1 MLVLSCSN
9 ITKTF
14 IIDTILDSLSFTVE
28 DGDKIGV
35 IGLNGCGKTTLF
47 NILNGDIQQDSG
59 DIYVQRDMKIGYL
72 KQHINLESEKTVFNE
87 CLEVF
92 IPLIKMEEKI
102 RNLEKEISIEGANGE
117 TERLVSLMD
126 EYAHLSEK
134 FTSLNG
140 YGYKSEI
147 KGVLKGLGFC
157 DDDFEKQVTILSGGQ
172 KSRLSLAK
180 LLLEKPD
187 ILLLDEPTNHLDIDA
202 IEWLEKFLKDYK
214 GASLIISHDRYF
226 LDNVV
231 NRIFHIENLKLNIYN
246 TNYTNFMSRR
256 KKELELYKKHFEDQ
270 QKEIKRQEE
279 IIQRFKAYGSERYYG
294 LAQSRQK
301 MLDKMKLLPKP
312 QSDQKK
318 ARIRFEPKIKSGRDV
333 LLIESLEK
341 SFGDF
346 KLLKDINFS
355 IYRGEK
361 VGLIGANG
369 IGKTTLFKI
378 ILGQI
383 PKDDGKIT
391 IGHHV
396 VTGYFDQEMTKLNQN
411 KTIIDEIWD
420 ENPTFDHYQIRTILS
435 QFMFIGD
442 DIFKEISD
450 LSGGEKGRLALLKL
464 MLSKANFLLMD
475 EPTNHLDIDSK
486 EVLEEAILD
495 YEGTLFVI
503 SHDRYF
509 LNRVANKV
517 IELTPGG
524 IKEYLGNY
532 DYYLEKKNET
542 LYIEDE
548 NDGKTKTQIKLE
560 KKKEKELLQEE
571 RLKRKEISIVEQK
584 IADKETSL
592 KKMDELLCDPT
603 IYDNPEKIVEL
614 TKEREIIQS
623 DINVL
628 YEQWIALTEG

>member
-9 ITKTF
+9 IIKTYV
-14 IIDTILDSLSFTVE
+14 IDTILDCLSFTVE

-35 IGLNGCGKTTLF
+35 IGLNGSGKTTLF
-47 NILNGDIQQDSG
+47 NILSGEIHQDSG
-59 DIYVQRDMKIGYL
+59 EIYIQKDIKIGYL
-72 KQHINLESEKTVFNE
+72 KQHTKIESNKNVFDE

-92 IPLIKMEEKI
+92 LPLIKMEENLRELEHKI
-102 RNLEKEISIEGANGE
+102 SLESEKGT
-117 TERLVSLMD
+117 TEKLNILMD
-126 EYAHLSEK
+126 EYAHMSEE
-134 FTSLNG
+134 FLSLNG

-147 KGVLKGLGFC
+147 KGTLKGLGFN
-157 DDDFEKQVTILSGGQ
+157 DEDLEKQVNILSGGQ

-214 GASLIISHDRYF
+214 GAALIISHDRYF

-231 NRIFHIENLKLNIYN
+231 NRIFHLENLKLNIYN
-246 TNYTNFMSRR
+246 TNYTNFMARR

-279 IIQRFKAYGSERYYG
+279 IIQRFKAYGGERYHG

-318 ARIRFEPKIKSGRDV
+318 ARIKFEPKIKSGRDV
-333 LLIESLEK
+333 LQVENLEK
-341 SFGDF
+341 SFGDL
-346 KLLKDINFS
+346 KLLKDIHFN

-383 PKDDGKIT
+383 SKDNGDIT
-391 IGHHV
+391 LGHHV
-396 VTGYFDQEMTKLNQN
+396 VSGYFDQEMDRLNLN

-420 ENPTFDHYQIRTILS
+420 ENPNFDHYQVRTILS

-450 LSGGEKGRLALLKL
+450 LSGGEKGRLSLLKL
-464 MLSKANFLLMD
+464 MLSNANFLLMD

-486 EVLEEAILD
+486 EVLEESILD

-509 LNRVANKV
+509 LNRVTDK
-517 IELTPGG
+517 ILELTVDG

-532 DYYLEKKNET
+532 DYYLEKKNEII
-542 LYIEDE
+542 YVENED
-548 NDGKTKTQIKLE
+548 DGKTKTQIKLE
-560 KKKEKELLQEE
+560 KRKEKELIQEE
-571 RLKRKEISIVEQK
+571 RAKKKKIVNLEEK
-584 IADKETSL
+584 INEEECKLEELDN
-592 KKMDELLCDPT
+592 LLCNPL
-603 IYDNPEKIVEL
+603 IYEEPEKIVEL
-614 TKEREIIQS
+614 TKKRETIQLTL
-623 DINVL
+623 DEL
-628 YEQWIALTEG
+628 YNEWILLTEE

>member
-9 ITKTF
+9 ITKTYV
-14 IIDTILDSLSFTVE
+14 IDTILDSLSFTVE

-35 IGLNGCGKTTLF
+35 IGLNGSGKTTLF
-47 NILNGDIQQDSG
+47 NILSGEIQQDSG
-59 DIYVQRDMKIGYL
+59 DIYIQKDIKIGYL
-72 KQHINLESEKTVFNE
+72 KQHTKIESNKTVFDE

-92 IPLIKMEEKI
+92 LPLIKMEE
-102 RNLEKEISIEGANGE
+102 NLRTLEHEISSESASGT
-117 TERLVSLMD
+117 TEKLNILMD
-126 EYAHLSEK
+126 EYAHMSEK
-134 FTSLNG
+134 FLSLNG

-147 KGVLKGLGFC
+147 KGILKGLGFNEE
-157 DDDFEKQVTILSGGQ
+157 DMEKEVNVLSGGQ

-180 LLLEKPD
+180 LLLKKPD
-187 ILLLDEPTNHLDIDA
+187 ILLLDEPTNHLDIEA
-202 IEWLEKFLKDYK
+202 IDWLEKFLKDYK
-214 GASLIISHDRYF
+214 GAALIISHDRYF

-246 TNYTNFMSRR
+246 TNYTNFMTRR
-256 KKELELYKKHFEDQ
+256 KKELEIYKKHFEDQ

-279 IIQRFKAYGSERYYG
+279 IISRFMNYGGSRYIKQ
-294 LAQSRQK
+294 AQSRQK
-301 MLDKMKLLPKP
+301 ILDKMKIMTKP
-312 QSDQKK
+312 TDQKK
-318 ARIRFEPKIKSGRDV
+318 TRIRFEPRIKSGRDV
-333 LLIESLEK
+333 LRVESLEK
-341 SFGDF
+341 SFGEF
-346 KLLKDINFS
+346 RLLKDINFN

-378 ILGQI
+378 ILGRI
-383 PKDDGKIT
+383 PKDNGNIN

-396 VTGYFDQEMTKLNQN
+396 VSGYFDQEMKSLNLD

-450 LSGGEKGRLALLKL
+450 LSGGEKGRLSLLKL
-464 MLSKANFLLMD
+464 MLSNANFLLMD

-495 YEGTLFVI
+495 YDGTLFVI

-509 LNRVANKV
+509 LNRVTDK
-517 IELTPGG
+517 ILDLTSEG

-532 DYYLEKKNET
+532 NYYLEKKNEL
-542 LYIEDE
+542 LYVEDE
-548 NDGKTKTQIKLE
+548 DDGKTKTQIKLE
-560 KKKEKELLQEE
+560 KRREKELEKEE
-571 RLKRKEISIVEQK
+571 RAKRKEISDVEK
-584 IADKETSL
+584 RIAEEECKLEELDN
-592 KKMDELLCDPT
+592 LLCDPL
-603 IYDNPEKIVEL
+603 IYEIPEKIVEL
-614 TKEREIIQS
+614 TKKREKIQLQL
-623 DINVL
+623 DDL
-628 YEQWIALTEG
+628 YDEWISLTEA